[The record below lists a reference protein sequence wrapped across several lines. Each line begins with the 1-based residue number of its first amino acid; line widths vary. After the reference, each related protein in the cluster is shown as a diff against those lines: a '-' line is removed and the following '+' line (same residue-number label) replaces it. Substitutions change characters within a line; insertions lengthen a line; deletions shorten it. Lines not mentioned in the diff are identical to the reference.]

1 MVEAQAPQTQDKRSQ
16 PEREADNKLIEDAL
30 EQARKAAIESFE
42 RLEQN
47 NHLCVE
53 RSEIEELVSTGV
65 AEDPDAVEINHYFV
79 KNHPDGK
86 GTINKE

>member
-1 MVEAQAPQTQDKRSQ
+1 MVEAQTQDKRSQ
-16 PEREADNKLIEDAL
+16 PERDADNKLIQDAL
-30 EQARKAAIESFE
+30 AQARKAANESFE

-53 RSEIEELVSTGV
+53 RSEIEELINTNE
-65 AEDPDAVEINHYFV
+65 AADPDEVEINNYFV
-79 KNHPDGK
+79 KYHPDGK